1 MRDHVR
7 DKSLKTP
14 LIKGFL
20 LKNVRDNRN
29 IIFILR
35 LTTMKEGSGF
45 VPDSIFRKKSKI
57 MAEKFG
63 RMKGN
68 V

>member
-7 DKSLKTP
+7 DKSPKTP

-45 VPDSIFRKKSKI
+45 VPDSYFRKKVKKWRKNL
-57 MAEKFG
+57 AE
-63 RMKGN
+63 
-68 V
+68 

>member
-14 LIKGFL
+14 LNKVFL

-29 IIFILR
+29 VIFTFR
-35 LTTMKEGSGF
+35 LTTMKEGNGF
-45 VPDSIFRKKSKI
+45 ASDSF
-57 MAEKFG
+57 F
-63 RMKGN
+63 
-68 V
+68 